1 MADGE
6 QRMIHLVADPNK
18 LATFADTVNVRVN
31 EGVAVLD
38 FIQFAPGPVTGPD
51 SKAVDVGVLISR
63 IALSLPHLN
72 RLVEACNKVVAQAK
86 NDA

>member
-1 MADGE
+1 MAKEE
-6 QRMIHLVADPNK
+6 QRTIHLVADPNK

-38 FIQFAPGPVTGPD
+38 FIQFAPGPATGPD
-51 SKAVDVGVLISR
+51 GKPVDIGVLISR

-72 RLVEACNKVVAQAK
+72 RLVEACNKVVTQAES
-86 NDA
+86 DS